1 MVVTTNGP
9 LQSTQLGDPR
19 TFTGSANF
27 REIGNL
33 AAPAISSFM
42 TLIDVPVMRFG
53 LIANQDDD
61 QYQRES
67 LHKNKHERRK
77 RQTLWVTARPHHV

>member
-1 MVVTTNGP
+1 VVVTTDGP
-9 LQSTQLGDPR
+9 LQSPQLGDPR

-27 REIGNL
+27 REIGDL

-61 QYQRES
+61 QYQREC
-67 LHKNKHERRK
+67 LHKNKHERRNG
-77 RQTLWVTARPHHV
+77 QTLWVTARPHHV